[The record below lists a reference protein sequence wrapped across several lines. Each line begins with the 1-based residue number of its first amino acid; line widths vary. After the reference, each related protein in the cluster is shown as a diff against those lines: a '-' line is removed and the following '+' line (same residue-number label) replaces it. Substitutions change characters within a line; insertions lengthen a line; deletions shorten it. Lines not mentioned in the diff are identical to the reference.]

1 MQSGLMIIKQGR
13 HKRHTRSHSNDTK
26 LLFSF
31 QTTSHKTKPYP
42 VYTYVAILTNQTSF
56 ILNANIIINV
66 QTPDITT
73 NKYLSKPTKQ
83 VRLVSQTKYSNIENV
98 TT

>member
-1 MQSGLMIIKQGR
+1 MYAVRSHVPEIIKQGR

-66 QTPDITT
+66 QTPDITPNT
-73 NKYLSKPTKQ
+73 Y
-83 VRLVSQTKYSNIENV
+83 QTSSMSIPN
-98 TT
+98 

>member
-1 MQSGLMIIKQGR
+1 MYAVRSHVPEIIKQGR

-31 QTTSHKTKPYP
+31 QNTSHKTKPYP
-42 VYTYVAILTNQTSF
+42 VYTYVAVSTNQTSF

-66 QTPDITT
+66 QTPDSTP

-83 VRLVSQTKYSNIENV
+83 VR
-98 TT
+98 